1 MALTEASCNF
11 VLSSPQFYLSV
22 EVQHAADRTK
32 TTHPDEFKTIQMLT
46 EKSCSFEDRIINFP
60 SATTFYTRNKNRYPD
75 ILPKES
81 SRVKLQLHTEQE
93 GSDYINANYIFD
105 KEYIST
111 QAPMPSTIP
120 DFWRMI
126 WEQEVPVIV
135 MLTKL
140 FERGQIRAHAYWPD
154 KVGETMNYGDISV
167 QFDFETGVGPID
179 IKFFILS
186 RMNETRKVAHLHYAS
201 WPDFGVPSSTREILN
216 LVRLTEILRPE
227 TIPTAP
233 IVVHCSAGIGRSG
246 TFIGIHQAIRMIKS
260 GKEPNICDLVLSMR
274 NCRCGM
280 VQTQEQYSF
289 IHKTIHDYEAHRSH
303 GCNTVTNESVK
314 ADRSKKLSRCSL
326 DGFEVL
332 ELRMKDYLYTYTTYT
347 NTKNVIKT

>member
-1 MALTEASCNF
+1 
-11 VLSSPQFYLSV
+11 
-22 EVQHAADRTK
+22 
-32 TTHPDEFKTIQMLT
+32 
-46 EKSCSFEDRIINFP
+46 
-60 SATTFYTRNKNRYPD
+60 
-75 ILPKES
+75 
-81 SRVKLQLHTEQE
+81 
-93 GSDYINANYIFD
+93 
-105 KEYIST
+105 
-111 QAPMPSTIP
+111 
-120 DFWRMI
+120 
-126 WEQEVPVIV
+126 
-135 MLTKL
+135 
-140 FERGQIRAHAYWPD
+140 
-154 KVGETMNYGDISV
+154 
-167 QFDFETGVGPID
+167 
-179 IKFFILS
+179 
-186 RMNETRKVAHLHYAS
+186 MNETRKVAHLHYAS

-289 IHKTIHDYEAHRSH
+289 IHKTIHDYEAHRSQ
-303 GCNTVTNESVK
+303 GCITGNESVK

-332 ELRMKDYLYTYTTYT
+332 ELRMKDYLYTYTAYT
-347 NTKNVIKT
+347 NTKCN

>member
-1 MALTEASCNF
+1 MALAESCF
-11 VLSSPQFYLSV
+11 VISSPPFYLSV
-22 EVQHAADRTK
+22 EVQHNTVSSDTRTK
-32 TTHPDEFKTIQMLT
+32 TYSDEFKTIQMLT

-81 SRVKLQLHTEQE
+81 SRVKLQHTGQE

-111 QAPMPSTIP
+111 QAPTPSTIP
-120 DFWRMI
+120 DYWRMI

-140 FERGQIRAHAYWPD
+140 FERGQIRAHAYWPE
-154 KVGETMNYGDISV
+154 KVGETITYGDISV
-167 QFDFETGVGPID
+167 QFDFEAGVGPID

-186 RMNETRKVAHLHYAS
+186 KSNENRRVAHLHYAA
-201 WPDFGVPSSTREILN
+201 WPDFGVPASTREILN
-216 LVRLTEILRPE
+216 LVRLSEILRPE

-260 GKEPNICDLVLSMR
+260 GKQSNICELVLSMR
-274 NCRCGM
+274 SCRCGM

-289 IHKTIHDYEAHRSH
+289 IHKTVLDYEVHRTQ
-303 GCNTVTNESVK
+303 GCITASESVSK
-314 ADRSKKLSRCSL
+314 TNRAKKLSRCSL

-332 ELRMKDYLYTYTTYT
+332 ELRMKDYLYTYTAYT
-347 NTKNVIKT
+347 DTKCN